1 MATVIPTND
10 QLATLKAN
18 VDTAY
23 NIADAAKLHYQNLPN
38 DPAAKQAY
46 LDATQTYLDAY
57 NAYVDAQLVS
67 MDGPTNGVVASSA
80 TSAGSTTSSTNS
92 ASSAG
97 AGVTGAVS
105 GALSSL
111 TSTLPAP
118 LGNAINSALSSLL
131 GAALKTPVP
140 TNLIPNPMHQYA
152 SWSYALSLW
161 WLDVTDYNNLVS
173 AGDAGGTSI
182 PLPNSFVV
190 AEDSGL
196 YPHQRLPTQNGLNY
210 NIQTVEFDSIVGL
223 NSTTKSSNMNTGR
236 LTIAEPYGVTFL
248 DSLIRASVGKAE
260 NYTGRPYMLQIDF
273 VGYDDAGNPVPTT
286 QTNIYRKRFPIKLNG
301 MKIEVTTRGA
311 EYNIEFVGLNQV
323 AHHDEHAKIPKNLT
337 VTAATVGDFFDP
349 KVAGSFSSQL
359 NDFWKQEVV
368 NNKAQFANSL
378 DFDIDPK
385 IASSKIISDKQ
396 MSLGQANPNG
406 SGVDLSK
413 GNFSITAGTPIQEV
427 INKVLIQSQ
436 FLQDQLSDP
445 TADETPEQILA
456 DNQAVLNTFKT
467 TVQALY
473 SGVNATGATVK
484 GASDQQRNTWAY
496 NFKYCI
502 HQYHV
507 YDAKHPSAPTQ
518 TDSRPYSVKEYYYT
532 YTGKNID
539 ILDLKINF
547 DNTFFTAVNA
557 YTAENA
563 ATNPT
568 ASSSIDQKKADAS
581 APSLTNSLL
590 GALGLIPGFNSIANL
605 TPLRIKNIVNDQ
617 RDNIGMNV
625 ILNPKAQVGANVMR
639 SIYTQLYNGDMTNL
653 DLKIV
658 GDPTLLKQDD
668 WLYTPSPTTSTN
680 WLSAISQS
688 AFAQKYG
695 HIRMDNGQLM
705 ATVTIN
711 SITDIDIDQ
720 KNAGLVSPAIGS
732 TPSLFSGQYEIK
744 TIKNTFSNGVFEQTL
759 SMVRNMNSDIVASG
773 ATVSGRGTVALS
785 QGIQGLVNKA
795 VQSVG
800 GLISSALGSTT
811 ASASAPIDQSTA
823 TYDATRTGGIS
834 TDEQL

>member
-1 MATVIPTND
+1 
-10 QLATLKAN
+10 
-18 VDTAY
+18 
-23 NIADAAKLHYQNLPN
+23 
-38 DPAAKQAY
+38 
-46 LDATQTYLDAY
+46 
-57 NAYVDAQLVS
+57 
-67 MDGPTNGVVASSA
+67 
-80 TSAGSTTSSTNS
+80 
-92 ASSAG
+92 
-97 AGVTGAVS
+97 
-105 GALSSL
+105 
-111 TSTLPAP
+111 
-118 LGNAINSALSSLL
+118 
-131 GAALKTPVP
+131 
-140 TNLIPNPMHQYA
+140 MHQYA

-161 WLDVTDYNNLVS
+161 WLDVTDYNTLISV
-173 AGDAGGTSI
+173 GDAGGTSI

-190 AEDSGL
+190 AEDSGI
-196 YPHQRLPTQNGLNY
+196 YPHRRLPTQNGLNY
-210 NIQTVEFDSIVGL
+210 NIQTVEFESVVGL
-223 NSTTKSSNMNTGR
+223 NSTTKSSNMTTGR

-260 NYTGRPYMLQIDF
+260 NYTGRPYMLQVDF
-273 VGYDDAGNPVPTT
+273 VGYDDAGNPVPAN
-286 QTNIYRKRFPIKLNG
+286 QTSIYRKRFPIKING

-311 EYNIEFVGLNQV
+311 EYNIEFTGLNQV

-337 VTAATVGDFFDP
+337 VTAATVGEFFDA
-349 KVAGSFSSQL
+349 KVAGSFSDQL
-359 NDFWKQEVV
+359 NNFWKQEVIDK
-368 NNKAQFANSL
+368 KAQFANSI
-378 DFDIDPK
+378 DFEFDPK

-406 SGVDLSK
+406 AGIDLSK

-427 INKVLIQSQ
+427 INKILIQST
-436 FLQDQLSDP
+436 FLQSQLADP
-445 TADETPEQILA
+445 TSDSNQTPEQIAA
-456 DNQAVLNTFKT
+456 DNQAIFNSFKT

-473 SGVNATGATVK
+473 SGVNSSGEAVA

-496 NFKYCI
+496 NFKYCV

-507 YDAKHPSAPTQ
+507 YDAKHPAAPTQ

-547 DNTFFTAVNA
+547 DNTFFTAVNT

-568 ASSSIDQKKADAS
+568 ASSSDDQKKADGS

-617 RDNIGMNV
+617 RDNIGMNI
-625 ILNPKAQVGANVMR
+625 ILNPKAQVGANVML
-639 SIYTQLYNGDMTNL
+639 SIYTQLYNGDMVNL
-653 DLKIV
+653 ELKIV

-688 AFAQKYG
+688 DFAQKYG
-695 HIRMDNGQLM
+695 HIRMDDGQLM

-711 SITDIDIDQ
+711 SITDLDIDQ
-720 KNAGLVSPAIGS
+720 QNAGLVSPPIGS

-744 TIKNTFSNGVFEQTL
+744 TIKNSFSGGIFEQTL
-759 SMVRNMNSDIVASG
+759 TMVKNMNSDVVASG
-773 ATVSGRGTVALS
+773 VTANAGRGAVGLVQS
-785 QGIQGLVNKA
+785 IQGLLNSA
-795 VQSVG
+795 TQSIG
-800 GLISSALGSTT
+800 GLISSTLGTSGTPANPAPNPANQATT
-811 ASASAPIDQSTA
+811 DSSGAVNLQ
-823 TYDATRTGGIS
+823 YDATRYGDG
-834 TDEQL
+834 